1 MQTTSR
7 LHSQAWIPAH
17 RPFGPTRSFVSRQ
30 RGVTVPTVRDIVV
43 PAPLRIAGAMV
54 DAGLVR
60 DVAAFAA
67 LVVLATMLSVLTT
80 VELPF

>member
-1 MQTTSR
+1 
-7 LHSQAWIPAH
+7 
-17 RPFGPTRSFVSRQ
+17 
-30 RGVTVPTVRDIVV
+30 VRDIVV